1 MIAIGICVM
10 ALVAGTALAVPGAS
24 QAAQVT
30 PLRHQ
35 AARVT
40 TLRHMALL
48 SAASP
53 VKHIVVLYMENHSFD
68 NVLGFWCDKPA
79 QVAANRCP
87 DGGMPASVK
96 LSNGAVVVPTTD
108 PDTVPNEDHN
118 VAAQLR
124 AMNIQ
129 GGVPKMNGWENISG
143 CTPAMS
149 PPYGCVSGYQPSQIP
164 NTTSLATQFAISD
177 RTFSMGDSS
186 SWGGHLYVAVA
197 SLDGFLGNNPR
208 IPGTSGGQG
217 WGCKFHT
224 VTQWVSPSG
233 RTKHEPGCIPDP
245 SLKGVPYG
253 GAFEPTPVSWMPSIF
268 DSLDHAGIP
277 WRIYDGLNGASFGGW
292 SVCPSLADCW
302 YTHQKADVSG
312 TLAFAAGAAGGK
324 LPAFSIITPGGKNT
338 QYSQHNALSMT
349 AGDNFIGKIAN
360 EVMASPEWSST
371 VLFITYDD
379 CGCFYD
385 QVPPA
390 INPDGTRQGPRS
402 PLIIVSPW
410 AKPGYTDTTPTT
422 FAGILAF
429 TEHTFGLAPLDAN
442 DAAAYGFSRAFNFSQ
457 APRKPARMVRR
468 PLPASARR
476 IRITKALLN
485 DPT

>member
-1 MIAIGICVM
+1 MTAIGICVI
-10 ALVAGTALAVPGAS
+10 ALVTGETALAVPGAS

-30 PLRHQ
+30 TLRHQ
-35 AARVT
+35 AAQVT
-40 TLRHMALL
+40 TLRHAALQ

-149 PPYGCVSGYQPSQIP
+149 PPDGCVSGYQPSQIP

-186 SWGGHLYVAVA
+186 SWGGNLYVAVA

-217 WGCKFHT
+217 W
-224 VTQWVSPSG
+224 
-233 RTKHEPGCIPDP
+233 
-245 SLKGVPYG
+245 
-253 GAFEPTPVSWMPSIF
+253 
-268 DSLDHAGIP
+268 
-277 WRIYDGLNGASFGGW
+277 
-292 SVCPSLADCW
+292 
-302 YTHQKADVSG
+302 
-312 TLAFAAGAAGGK
+312 
-324 LPAFSIITPGGKNT
+324 
-338 QYSQHNALSMT
+338 
-349 AGDNFIGKIAN
+349 
-360 EVMASPEWSST
+360 
-371 VLFITYDD
+371 
-379 CGCFYD
+379 
-385 QVPPA
+385 
-390 INPDGTRQGPRS
+390 
-402 PLIIVSPW
+402 
-410 AKPGYTDTTPTT
+410 
-422 FAGILAF
+422 
-429 TEHTFGLAPLDAN
+429 
-442 DAAAYGFSRAFNFSQ
+442 
-457 APRKPARMVRR
+457 
-468 PLPASARR
+468 
-476 IRITKALLN
+476 
-485 DPT
+485 